1 MLKGAAWGLG
11 VVVGSFINVVKM
23 CSWVVDAIVVV
34 DVGVVEVVCNG
45 CVVNVEVVVDLVVV
59 GVDLVVVVVDF
70 VVVVVDLVVV
80 VVDLVVVRIGVVV
93 GFGVVLIVV
102 GVNDD
107 VGINELSTTVSTTL
121 GSVGKL

>member
-45 CVVNVEVVVDLVVV
+45 CVVNVK
-59 GVDLVVVVVDF
+59 
-70 VVVVVDLVVV
+70 V